1 MSNKFT
7 CPGTGLAQR
16 WCDGWW
22 LAQGCDNQML
32 VCLMEEDVADC
43 PRMVPHSD
51 TTNHYTLYSRCIC
64 HKTGKTVPD
73 LGSECLVSAVPVV
86 SSW

>member
-1 MSNKFT
+1 MS
-7 CPGTGLAQR
+7 
-16 WCDGWW
+16 
-22 LAQGCDNQML
+22 

-51 TTNHYTLYSRCIC
+51 TTRHNQPLDIQPLHLSRNW
-64 HKTGKTVPD
+64 KTVPD

-86 SSW
+86 GNQINC